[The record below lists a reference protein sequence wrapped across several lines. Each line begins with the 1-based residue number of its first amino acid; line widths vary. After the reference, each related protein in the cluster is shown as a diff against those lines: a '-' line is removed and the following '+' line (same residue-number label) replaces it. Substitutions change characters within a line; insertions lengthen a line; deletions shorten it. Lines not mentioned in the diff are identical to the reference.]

1 MQQPAR
7 LSDRG
12 GPVRL
17 ASRPNHAKGAHA
29 MTSPSLLPEGLRDR
43 LPPEAEALGRVR
55 GAVLQTTELN
65 GYARVD
71 PPLAEFEATLL
82 GRLKSSRSTDL
93 LRVIDPISQR
103 TLALRPDITA
113 QVGRIAVTRLA
124 HRPRPLRLCY
134 AGQVL
139 KVRGT
144 QLRPEREMCQAGAEI
159 VGTDSVAAVIEAIRV
174 ALDALTT
181 AGATGLSVDL
191 TLPDLVPLLAAGPM
205 PVADIEAVIHELD
218 GKDAGAL
225 AALGA
230 EAYLPLIE
238 AAGPVDTAT
247 AQLAALDVGGLLA
260 SRLDGVRAIAAAI
273 GDRATLTLDPT
284 ERHGFEYQSWIGFSL
299 FAEGVR
305 GEVGRGGSY
314 SIVHP
319 DGHEEPAVGFSL
331 YLDPIVD
338 AGVAPEGRDRV
349 FLPLGTDDATAA
361 RLRADG
367 YATVAA
373 LSDAD
378 DAAALGCTHIW
389 AANALQS
396 LGN

>member
-1 MQQPAR
+1 
-7 LSDRG
+7 
-12 GPVRL
+12 
-17 ASRPNHAKGAHA
+17 

-55 GAVLQTTELN
+55 GAVLLATELN
-65 GYARVD
+65 GYGRVE
-71 PPLAEFEATLL
+71 PPLAEFETTLL
-82 GRLKSSRSTDL
+82 GRLKSSRGTDL

-113 QVGRIAVTRLA
+113 QVGRIAATRLA
-124 HRPRPLRLCY
+124 HRARPLRLCY

-159 VGTDSVAAVIEAIRV
+159 VGTDAVPAVIEAVRV
-174 ALDALTT
+174 ALDALAA

-191 TLPDLVPLLAAGPM
+191 TLPDLVATLAAGPM
-205 PVADIEAVIHELD
+205 PVDDVEAVIHELD

-230 EAYLPLIE
+230 TAYLPLIE
-238 AAGPVDTAT
+238 AAGPVE
-247 AQLAALDVGGLLA
+247 AALETLSALDAQHLLA
-260 SRLDGVRAIAAAI
+260 SRVAGVRAIADAI
-273 GDRATLTLDPT
+273 GGRATVTLDPT

-299 FAEGVR
+299 FADGVR
-305 GEVGRGGSY
+305 GEVGRGGAY

-319 DGHEEPAVGFSL
+319 GGREEPAVGFSI

-338 AGVAPEGRDRV
+338 AGVAPSGRDRV
-349 FLPLGTDDATAA
+349 FLPIGTDAQVAPTLHAQ
-361 RLRADG
+361 G
-367 YATVAA
+367 HATVAA

-378 DAAALGCTHIW
+378 EPHALGCTHVW
-389 AANALQS
+389 AGGALQP
-396 LGN
+396 LA

>member
-1 MQQPAR
+1 
-7 LSDRG
+7 
-12 GPVRL
+12 
-17 ASRPNHAKGAHA
+17 

-65 GYARVD
+65 GYARVE
-71 PPLAEFEATLL
+71 PPLAEFETTLL

-113 QVGRIAVTRLA
+113 QVGRIAATRMA
-124 HRPRPLRLCY
+124 QRPRPLRLTY

-159 VGTDSVAAVIEAIRV
+159 IGTDSVAAVIEAIRV
-174 ALDALTT
+174 ALDALAA

-205 PVADIEAVIHELD
+205 PLSADLLDTIITELD

-230 EAYLPLIE
+230 SAYLPLIE
-238 AAGPVDTAT
+238 AAGPVDA
-247 AQLAALDVGGLLA
+247 AVARLAMLDAGGLLA

-319 DGHEEPAVGFSL
+319 DGRDEPAVGFSL

-338 AGVAPEGRDRV
+338 AGVAPEGRARV
-349 FLPLGTDDATAA
+349 FLPLGTPGETAVY
-361 RLRADG
+361 LRAEG

-378 DAAALGCTHIW
+378 DATALGCTHIW
-389 AANALQS
+389 ADNALKS
-396 LGN
+396 LGA

>member
-1 MQQPAR
+1 
-7 LSDRG
+7 
-12 GPVRL
+12 
-17 ASRPNHAKGAHA
+17 

-55 GAVLQTTELN
+55 GAVLTTTELN
-65 GYARVD
+65 GYARVE
-71 PPLAEFEATLL
+71 PPLAEFETTLL
-82 GRLKSSRSTDL
+82 GRLKSSRGTDL

-113 QVGRIAVTRLA
+113 QVGRIAATRLA

-159 VGTDSVAAVIEAIRV
+159 VGTDAVPAVIEAIRV
-174 ALDALTT
+174 ALDALAA
-181 AGATGLSVDL
+181 AGASGLSVDL

-205 PVADIEAVIHELD
+205 PVEDVDAVIQELD

-230 EAYLPLIE
+230 SAYLPLIE
-238 AAGPVDTAT
+238 AAGPVE
-247 AQLAALDVGGLLA
+247 AAIARLSAIDSGGVLA
-260 SRLDGVRAIAAAI
+260 SRLDGARAIADAI
-273 GDRATLTLDPT
+273 GTRATVTLDPT
-284 ERHGFEYQSWIGFSL
+284 ERHGFEYQSWIGFS
-299 FAEGVR
+299 FFVDGVR

-314 SIVHP
+314 SIVHSGR
-319 DGHEEPAVGFSL
+319 DGADGREEPAVGFSL

-338 AGVAPEGRDRV
+338 AGVAPLGRDRV
-349 FLPLGTDDATAA
+349 FLPLGTEPKVAPMIHAQ
-361 RLRADG
+361 G
-367 YATVAA
+367 HATVAA

-378 DAAALGCTHIW
+378 DAAALGCTHVW
-389 AANALQS
+389 AGGALQPIA
-396 LGN
+396 